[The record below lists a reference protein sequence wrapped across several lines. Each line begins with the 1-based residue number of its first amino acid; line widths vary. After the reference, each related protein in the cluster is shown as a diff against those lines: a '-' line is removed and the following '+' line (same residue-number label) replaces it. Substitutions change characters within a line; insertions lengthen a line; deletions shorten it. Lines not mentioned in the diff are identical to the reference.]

1 MGVRVLIIS
10 ISTQYNG
17 DDFDPVFKIR
27 SETCLTEAQFC
38 QNLYLI
44 KKESLPNRPKF
55 CRSGSSVQHL
65 FWRLQQIQTCQC
77 RTSCNFAKTVPC
89 VYWLRHIII
98 WAMEQS
104 MLCTAA
110 ACSEANARSSSGSNQ
125 RYLCLHKRNMPSTCE
140 LPYHGC
146 ICQKCTF
153 SYAVPRIIYIFNHLN
168 HEQICN
174 FSQNVHLVI
183 CYLDV
188 WWNKRFALLF
198 S

>member
-1 MGVRVLIIS
+1 MHQYPVLIAIVM
-10 ISTQYNG
+10 YNG
-17 DDFDPVFKIR
+17 DDFDLVFKIR

-110 ACSEANARSSSGSNQ
+110 ACSEANAGKFIWKQPEVPLFAQAHYAIYMWAAVSWLHMPEMHIFICSSKNYQYFQSLKSWANSQLLSKRPSN
-125 RYLCLHKRNMPSTCE
+125 NMPSWCMM
-140 LPYHGC
+140 
-146 ICQKCTF
+146 K
-153 SYAVPRIIYIFNHLN
+153 
-168 HEQICN
+168 
-174 FSQNVHLVI
+174 
-183 CYLDV
+183 
-188 WWNKRFALLF
+188 
-198 S
+198 